1 MGIQVKND
9 LCVGKRASLFVMA
22 TGKMDLIFVP
32 ETGKNAADIVFIYAK
47 KQERKVRALTGN
59 YRKKGKI

>member
-1 MGIQVKND
+1 
-9 LCVGKRASLFVMA
+9 
-22 TGKMDLIFVP
+22 MDLIFVP

-59 YRKKGKI
+59 YRKKVRFEAGTAIGFTFLRCK